1 MAENGNGNGNGER
14 IKHAAENALL
24 TLASRWIVVVLVP
37 ATLGLG
43 AWTGNYV
50 VGRLDEFIKETKV
63 FQTETAKAIGGID
76 VRLSVTETRVEQL
89 EKGRR

>member
-1 MAENGNGNGNGER
+1 VAEQSSGER
-14 IKHAAENALL
+14 IKQAAENAIL

-43 AWTGNYV
+43 AWTGNYIV
-50 VGRLDEFIKETKV
+50 SRLDEFIRESKV
-63 FQTETAKAIGGID
+63 FQIETAKAIGGID
-76 VRLSVTETRVEQL
+76 VRLSVTETRVENL

>member
-1 MAENGNGNGNGER
+1 MAEASNGNGER
-14 IKHAAENALL
+14 IKQAAENAIL
-24 TLASRWIVVVLVP
+24 TLASRWIVVLLVP

-50 VGRLDEFIKETKV
+50 VGRLDEFIRESKA
-63 FQTETAKAIGGID
+63 FQADTAKAIGGID